1 MRVLLITPPLVQPNT
16 PYPATTVLAGF
27 LRSRGIR
34 AAQADLSLELVLRL
48 FSRKGLQAVRREA
61 AGPSASV
68 CHFLENAGRY
78 IEAIEPSIRFL
89 QGRNARL
96 AGRILRRTFLPEG
109 PRFAVLDYPGY
120 GALDPNEQ
128 ARHLA
133 SLYVDDLVDVVR
145 DGIDPRFELS
155 RYAEKLALS
164 APSFDP
170 IRRDLEREK
179 PTLVDRLLEEL
190 TRETLRKHR
199 PDVVGLTVPFPGN
212 VYGAFRIAREIRKRA
227 PRTRIVLGGGYVNTE
242 LRGLSD
248 PRVFDYV
255 DYVTLDDG
263 ELPFL
268 EILKDSGRLL
278 RTFVRER
285 GKVVL
290 KTRGEPD
297 VPHREAGAPSFRGLR
312 LDRYL
317 PLVEMLNPMHRL
329 WSDGRWNKLMLA
341 HGCYWRKCG
350 FCDTS
355 LDYIRRFDPAPAD
368 ELAGRIQS
376 VIRETGG
383 RDFHFTDEAV
393 PPGLL
398 RALAR
403 QLIARRI
410 RTRWWCNVRFEKGFT
425 PELARLMARSGCVA
439 VTGGLETVDNRTLRL
454 MRKGYTVEEAAG
466 ALRAFSAAD
475 IMTHAYLMYG
485 FPTQTAQETVDA
497 LERVRQLFA
506 AGLIQSAYWHRFALT
521 VHSPMAREPKRFGIR
536 LLPAPRARFA
546 RNEIPYKEMRAID
559 HARLGPGL
567 RKAVYNFMHGVGLDE
582 DVCLWF
588 DFRVP
593 AARVDRRWIARR
605 LRRTSASS

>member
-16 PYPATTVLAGF
+16 PYPAAAVLAGF
-27 LRSRGIR
+27 LQTRGIR
-34 AAQADLSLELVLRL
+34 TSQADLSLELVLRL

-61 AGPSASV
+61 AGPSPSV
-68 CHFLENAGRY
+68 CHFLEHASRY
-78 IEAIEPSIRFL
+78 IETVEPVLRFL
-89 QGRNARL
+89 QGRNPRL
-96 AGRILRRTFLPEG
+96 AGRILRRNFLPEG

-133 SLYVDDLVDVVR
+133 SLYVDDLVDVVQ

-155 RYAEKLALS
+155 RYAEQLALS

-170 IRRDLEREK
+170 IRRDLERKK
-179 PTLVDRLLEEL
+179 PTLVDRLLDEL
-190 TRETLRKHR
+190 TRETLTKHR

-212 VYGAFRIAREIRKRA
+212 VYGAFRIARTIRRRS
-227 PRTRIVLGGGYVNTE
+227 PHTRIVLGGGYVNTE

-248 PRVFDYV
+248 LRVFDYV
-255 DYVTLDDG
+255 DYVALDDG
-263 ELPFL
+263 EIPLLSIL
-268 EILKDSGRLL
+268 EDCGRPV

-285 GKVVL
+285 GRVVF
-290 KTRGEPD
+290 KTHPEPD
-297 VPHREAGAPSFRGLR
+297 VRHARTGTPSFHGLK
-312 LDRYL
+312 LDRYI
-317 PLVEMLNPMHRL
+317 PLVEMLNPMHQL

-341 HGCYWRKCG
+341 HGCYWRKCS

-355 LDYIRRFDPAPAD
+355 LDYIRRFDPASAD
-368 ELAGRIQS
+368 ELADRIEA
-376 VIRETGG
+376 VIRRTGG
-383 RDFHFTDEAV
+383 RDFHFTDEAA

-398 RALAR
+398 RALAQR
-403 QLIARRI
+403 LIKRKVRI
-410 RTRWWCNVRFEKGFT
+410 RWWVNVRLEKGFT

-454 MRKGYTVEEAAG
+454 MSKGYIVEEAAG
-466 ALRAFSAAD
+466 ALRAFAAAG
-475 IMTHAYLMYG
+475 IMAHAYLMYG
-485 FPTQTAQETVDA
+485 FPTQTTQETVDA

-521 VHSPMAREPKRFGIR
+521 IHSPMARDPERYGIR
-536 LLPAPRARFA
+536 LLTAPRARFA
-546 RNEIPYKEMRAID
+546 RNEIPYQEMRGID
-559 HARLGPGL
+559 HARFGPGL

-582 DVCLWF
+582 DVRAWF

-593 AARVDRRWIARR
+593 AARVDRRRIARR